1 MFSTFEIIYLFF
13 QDILEFING
22 SPNGIILFTFGSIV
36 SISKLP
42 ENIQRIFIETLAQ
55 LPQRVLLKYEGK
67 MENKPKNVMTK
78 EWLPQRDIL
87 CENIRLHRCYNINIT
102 IIVNYVLPRF
112 TVHPKVKLF
121 ISHGGISGVYETVD
135 AGVPVL
141 GFPLISDQWRNI
153 DNLVEAGMAISAD
166 LMSVSKEEFFNN
178 VAELINNKK

>member
-1 MFSTFEIIYLFF
+1 M
-13 QDILEFING
+13 EFING

-87 CENIRLHRCYNINIT
+87 CENIRLHRCYNII
-102 IIVNYVLPRF
+102 
-112 TVHPKVKLF
+112 
-121 ISHGGISGVYETVD
+121 
-135 AGVPVL
+135 
-141 GFPLISDQWRNI
+141 
-153 DNLVEAGMAISAD
+153 
-166 LMSVSKEEFFNN
+166 
-178 VAELINNKK
+178 